1 VNFLASA
8 SIIKPAALRLGD
20 KIGLIAP
27 ASSFNKEAFLAGCD
41 RLRQM
46 GFEPVYS
53 QNIFDRDLYFA
64 GNLERRVHEL
74 AAFLS
79 RDDVKALIGVRGGY
93 GSNYLLER
101 LDFREFARHPK
112 IVLGCSDLTS
122 LLTAINDRTGLVTF
136 HGPMAVKDIA
146 AATFD
151 SASWNSAFSGAAS
164 WDLPTSGVEVL
175 KSGRAKGRF
184 YGGCLSMLAAALGTD
199 FEPQTDGTILF
210 LEDVAEK
217 PYRIDRMLMQLRLAG
232 KFQRVRGFVFG
243 EMLDCFQPGSQDY
256 TLQQV
261 VVRVLSEFK
270 VPIVYGL
277 KSGHV
282 SGGNITLPLGVQAE
296 LVANDSG
303 VQLKILESA
312 TSS

>member
-1 VNFLASA
+1 
-8 SIIKPAALRLGD
+8 
-20 KIGLIAP
+20 
-27 ASSFNKEAFLAGCD
+27 
-41 RLRQM
+41 
-46 GFEPVYS
+46 
-53 QNIFDRDLYFA
+53 
-64 GNLERRVHEL
+64 
-74 AAFLS
+74 
-79 RDDVKALIGVRGGY
+79 
-93 GSNYLLER
+93 
-101 LDFREFARHPK
+101 
-112 IVLGCSDLTS
+112 LTS

-136 HGPMAVKDIA
+136 HGPMVAKDLA

-151 SASWNSAFSGAAS
+151 SASWNSALSGVAS
-164 WDLPTSGVEVL
+164 WELPTSGGEAL
-175 KSGRAKGRF
+175 KSGRAKGRL
-184 YGGCLSMLAAALGTD
+184 YGGCLSMLAASLGTD

-296 LVANDSG
+296 LVASDSG